1 MNWLAHAY
9 LSKRN
14 IEFRIGNIL
23 PDLVSITEL
32 KKFSSLFQEGI
43 ACHKA
48 IDLFTD
54 SHPIVKNSISRMPA
68 NYRRYGGILTDVFYD
83 HFLAKNW
90 ELYSSVSLSEFSKGL
105 YRELNSIEDDVP
117 DEILYKFRR
126 IFEHNIFETYKDIS
140 GIEIALQRID
150 LRLRRSAKLSS
161 AIAILEQHYDLYEA
175 EFAGFFVELQ
185 THVKPYI
192 NVRGRRESRVSGER
206 R

>member
-14 IEFRIGNIL
+14 IEFRVGNIL

-32 KKFSSLFQEGI
+32 KKFSPPFQEGI
-43 ACHKA
+43 ICHKA
-48 IDLFTD
+48 IDIFTD

-68 NYRRYGGILTDVFYD
+68 NYKRYGGIITDVFYD

-90 ELYSSVSLSEFSKGL
+90 ELYSSIGLSEFSKNL
-105 YRELNSIEDDVP
+105 HRELGNIEKGVP
-117 DEILYKFRR
+117 DEILYKFKR

-150 LRLRRSAKLSS
+150 LRLRRPAELGS
-161 AIAILEQHYDLYEA
+161 AIAILEQHYDLYES
-175 EFAGFFVELQ
+175 EFSRFFAELQ
-185 THVKPYI
+185 AHVRPYI
-192 NVRGRRESRVSGER
+192 NES
-206 R
+206 